1 MYSQTSII
9 RTLIIRISRV
19 YGLFLWSQFVHEY
32 FLVMIK
38 IRNHILFKTT
48 ALKCEGKASLFRI
61 KKKAKATLARVVTNE
76 EHSNEVWLAQS
87 WFVAKWDF
95 TLYWLVQRRMQG
107 KQALQRREC

>member
-19 YGLFLWSQFVHEY
+19 SGLFLWSQFVHEY
-32 FLVMIK
+32 LLLVIK

-61 KKKAKATLARVVTNE
+61 EKK
-76 EHSNEVWLAQS
+76 Q
-87 WFVAKWDF
+87 
-95 TLYWLVQRRMQG
+95 
-107 KQALQRREC
+107 KQPSHAS